1 MQCLL
6 DKGLQQRL
14 YKKTDYMKLTH
25 LTLIL
30 CPIVCSFKK
39 NTRQVVPITYPR
51 KHTKQSE
58 GGGGGKREVEKK
70 KNTFVGKNC
79 FESLLRLHQ
88 EILYRF
94 CGVKPPVREAFDL

>member
-6 DKGLQQRL
+6 DKGLQQML

-51 KHTKQSE
+51 KHTKQS
-58 GGGGGKREVEKK
+58 GGGKKREVEKK
-70 KNTFVGKNC
+70 KT
-79 FESLLRLHQ
+79 LLL
-88 EILYRF
+88 
-94 CGVKPPVREAFDL
+94 VKIVLKAC